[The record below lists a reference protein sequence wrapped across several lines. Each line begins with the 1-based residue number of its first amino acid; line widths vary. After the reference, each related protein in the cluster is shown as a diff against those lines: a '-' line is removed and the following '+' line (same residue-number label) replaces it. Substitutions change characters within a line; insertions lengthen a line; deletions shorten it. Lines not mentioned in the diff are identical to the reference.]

1 MGSSPTIDR
10 IVFISQNRA
19 IALISNC
26 SASIDLIIGF
36 TSTVGE
42 LILRSASRLKQK
54 IFYGKTRGLGL
65 QQLPDHTGHITG
77 IKWLYRIKNLSF
89 LLLL

>member
-1 MGSSPTIDR
+1 MHRLVGFE
-10 IVFISQNRA
+10 IVE
-19 IALISNC
+19 
-26 SASIDLIIGF
+26 F

-65 QQLPDHTGHITG
+65 QQLPDHTGRITG
-77 IKWLYRIKNLSF
+77 IKWLYRIINLSF
-89 LLLL
+89 LLLLSFTLWLLLSSSTQQEMSQIVNY